1 MYMADV
7 SVAIRTYFSISSDEW
22 SDGPLQVAA
31 RAITSGSREAYMSA
45 LRQFAKN
52 SESSDTLEVALNKR
66 ICAIARRKRGRSAA
80 TGLVSALRV
89 LEKLRL
95 LPPSVLQLHLLQVE
109 AIARIT
115 APHAPPRPY
124 GTAQHLEFLGRARIH
139 WAWPRLFFLATCAVV
154 FRMRSGDSESVSW
167 EGITT
172 PGWIEFFDEKRG
184 KEWVQYPLSPF
195 LEQWRKYV
203 LSLKHPNTPPQSPV
217 LPGGRNALRSIQ
229 KECMQHCPLGH
240 ITWHPWAR
248 MAAAAFRILGGTLAS
263 LADWGRWKDLKQARH
278 YAKAPADWSLPEF
291 LSLPYPE
298 SFTGFPSRDMG
309 GVSIRTKDVWPREA
323 WEKRTGPR
331 KPTPKPA
338 PESVERQKPRGTAG
352 ENRGAKPDQ
361 SDSSE
366 DSSSSGDS
374 SDEGMEVD
382 EDTTNPPPPPDVA
395 DAGAGTTEPAAA
407 TAPIE
412 GSKNCPIVLDDPR
425 DGIAPPKVGPTSP
438 DAGRPDEGLDGVA
451 GEGAV
456 EAEPTPMVG
465 PREADPQPSEG
476 TTTADTGSS
485 LAPGDGCLTPQAQI
499 RSGPPPAERAMD
511 RPHSPTP
518 QTPSPAPPRGPQ
530 GMPPPPPPRLPRGQS
545 QPRQKTP
552 TQATF
557 CPRQAPPRAQW

>member
-7 SVAIRTYFSISSDEW
+7 SVAIRTYFSISFDEW
-22 SDGPLQVAA
+22 SDGPLQLAA
-31 RAITSGSREAYMSA
+31 RAITSGSRETYMSA

-52 SESSDTLEVALNKR
+52 SESSDTLEVAANKR

-95 LPPSVLQLHLLQVE
+95 LPPSVLQLHWLQVE

-124 GTAQHLEFLGRARIH
+124 GTAQHLDFLGRARIH

-167 EGITT
+167 EGIAT
-172 PGWIEFFDEKRG
+172 PGWIEFFDQKRG

-203 LSLKHPNTPPQSPV
+203 LSLKHPNIPPQSLV

-229 KECMQHCPLGH
+229 KECMQHCPFGH

-263 LADWGRWKDLKQARH
+263 LADWRRWEDLKQARH
-278 YAKAPADWSLPEF
+278 YSKAPAEWSLPEF

-298 SFTGFPSRDMG
+298 SFTGYPSREMG

-331 KPTPKPA
+331 KP
-338 PESVERQKPRGTAG
+338 PRSQLLNQSSAKSF
-352 ENRGAKPDQ
+352 GARPVK
-361 SDSSE
+361 
-366 DSSSSGDS
+366 
-374 SDEGMEVD
+374 
-382 EDTTNPPPPPDVA
+382 
-395 DAGAGTTEPAAA
+395 TEAR
-407 TAPIE
+407 
-412 GSKNCPIVLDDPR
+412 S
-425 DGIAPPKVGPTSP
+425 PTSP
-438 DAGRPDEGLDGVA
+438 THLRRTPPLPETPQMRAWRWTRIPQTPPYPLMW
-451 GEGAV
+451 
-456 EAEPTPMVG
+456 PTPGQAPPNPLLQQPPLRAVRTAPSSWMT
-465 PREADPQPSEG
+465 PEMASPPPQWAPQVLTRGDQTRCS
-476 TTTADTGSS
+476 TGWRGKEQLRQNPPHW
-485 LAPGDGCLTPQAQI
+485 LAPGPRPQAVTSRPRMI
-499 RSGPPPAERAMD
+499 TTTDCACRVARGAGERQD
-511 RPHSPTP
+511 
-518 QTPSPAPPRGPQ
+518 
-530 GMPPPPPPRLPRGQS
+530 
-545 QPRQKTP
+545 
-552 TQATF
+552 
-557 CPRQAPPRAQW
+557 

>member
-22 SDGPLQVAA
+22 SDGPLQLAA
-31 RAITSGSREAYMSA
+31 RAITSGSRETYMSA

-52 SESSDTLEVALNKR
+52 SESSDTPEVALNKR

-95 LPPSVLQLHLLQVE
+95 LPPSLLQLHWLQVE

-139 WAWPRLFFLATCAVV
+139 WAWPRLFFLATCAIV

-217 LPGGRNALRSIQ
+217 LPSGKNALRSIQ

-291 LSLPYPE
+291 LSLPYLE
-298 SFTGFPSRDMG
+298 SFTGYRSRDMG

-331 KPTPKPA
+331 KPPPKPA
-338 PESVERQKPRGTAG
+338 PESVQRQKLRGTAG

-361 SDSSE
+361 SNSSEE

-382 EDTTNPPPPPDVA
+382 EDTTNPPP
-395 DAGAGTTEPAAA
+395 
-407 TAPIE
+407 
-412 GSKNCPIVLDDPR
+412 
-425 DGIAPPKVGPTSP
+425 
-438 DAGRPDEGLDGVA
+438 
-451 GEGAV
+451 
-456 EAEPTPMVG
+456 TP
-465 PREADPQPSEG
+465 
-476 TTTADTGSS
+476 
-485 LAPGDGCLTPQAQI
+485 
-499 RSGPPPAERAMD
+499 
-511 RPHSPTP
+511 
-518 QTPSPAPPRGPQ
+518 
-530 GMPPPPPPRLPRGQS
+530 
-545 QPRQKTP
+545 
-552 TQATF
+552 
-557 CPRQAPPRAQW
+557 

>member
-22 SDGPLQVAA
+22 SDGPLQLAA

-95 LPPSVLQLHLLQVE
+95 LPPSVLQLHWLQVE

-331 KPTPKPA
+331 KPPPKPA
-338 PESVERQKPRGTAG
+338 PESVKRQKPRGTAG

-382 EDTTNPPPPPDVA
+382 EDTTNPPP
-395 DAGAGTTEPAAA
+395 
-407 TAPIE
+407 
-412 GSKNCPIVLDDPR
+412 
-425 DGIAPPKVGPTSP
+425 
-438 DAGRPDEGLDGVA
+438 
-451 GEGAV
+451 
-456 EAEPTPMVG
+456 TP
-465 PREADPQPSEG
+465 
-476 TTTADTGSS
+476 
-485 LAPGDGCLTPQAQI
+485 
-499 RSGPPPAERAMD
+499 
-511 RPHSPTP
+511 
-518 QTPSPAPPRGPQ
+518 
-530 GMPPPPPPRLPRGQS
+530 
-545 QPRQKTP
+545 
-552 TQATF
+552 
-557 CPRQAPPRAQW
+557 